1 MPSRIWTPAE
11 LSSDARPLE
20 GTCWRLVE
28 AQHRYSTLKL
38 VDSVAEQDVLER
50 LVDDTKPPVP
60 PECRGLDWLL
70 ATPFRYGAPYP
81 RGSRFRRAG
90 MTEGVFYGSEEPTT
104 AVAEMAF
111 YRLLF
116 FAESPA
122 TPWPQNA
129 AQYTAFSVLYATRKA
144 IDLTRRK
151 YDVDRSLWMH
161 VTDYQHCQAFA
172 DAARAAKLEVIRYAS
187 VRDPVGGMNLAL
199 LTCSAFAKRE
209 PSSRRQTWRIQLN
222 DAGAH
227 AICEAPSAS
236 VTFDR
241 DCFAADPRIAA
252 LRWGR
257 GTGAWPK
264 PMS

>member
-11 LSSDARPLE
+11 LSSDARALE

-38 VDSVAEQDVLER
+38 VDSVDEQAVLER

-60 PECRGLDWLL
+60 LECRDLDWLL
-70 ATPFRYGAPYP
+70 ATPFRYGAAYP
-81 RGSRFRRAG
+81 KGSRFRRAG
-90 MTEGVFYGSEEPTT
+90 MTEGVFYGSEEPAT

-122 TPWPQNA
+122 TAWPQNA
-129 AQYTAFSVLYATRKA
+129 AQYTAFSAQYATKKA
-144 IDLTRRK
+144 MDLTRRK
-151 YDVDRSLWMH
+151 YEVDRAVWMH
-161 VTDYQHCQAFA
+161 VTDYHHCQAFA
-172 DAARAAKLEVIRYAS
+172 DTARAAKVEVVRYAS
-187 VRDPVGGMNLAL
+187 VRDPAGGMNLAL
-199 LTCSAFAKRE
+199 LTCRAFAKRE
-209 PSSRRQTWRIQLN
+209 PGRRQTWHIQFN

-227 AICEAPSAS
+227 AICEAPSVS

-241 DCFAADPRIAA
+241 DCFAADPRIAK
-252 LRWGR
+252 LRWER
-257 GTGAWPK
+257 GGGAWPM

>member
-11 LSSDARPLE
+11 LSSDARALE

-38 VDSVAEQDVLER
+38 VDSVDEQAVLER

-60 PECRGLDWLL
+60 LECRDLDWLL
-70 ATPFRYGAPYP
+70 ATPFRYGAAYP
-81 RGSRFRRAG
+81 KGSRFRRAG
-90 MTEGVFYGSEEPTT
+90 MTEGVFYGSEEPAT

-129 AQYTAFSVLYATRKA
+129 AQYTAFSAQYATKKA

-151 YDVDRSLWMH
+151 YEVDRAVWMH
-161 VTDYQHCQAFA
+161 VTDYHHCQAFA
-172 DAARAAKLEVIRYAS
+172 DTARAAKVEVVRYAS
-187 VRDPVGGMNLAL
+187 VRDPAGGMNLAL
-199 LTCSAFAKRE
+199 LTCRAFAKRE
-209 PSSRRQTWRIQLN
+209 PGRRQTWHIQFN

-227 AICEAPSAS
+227 AICEAPSVS

-241 DCFAADPRIAA
+241 DCFAADPRIAK
-252 LRWGR
+252 LRWER
-257 GTGAWPK
+257 GGGAWPM